1 MKHLVHLFLLTT
13 VALSGDAFASE
24 QYRPSPELAK
34 RFAQLRAQRTE
45 PARLDTSFSIEG
57 ELVFAIGRLEVAAD
71 GMLLV
76 SVPIT
81 KTMRS
86 ALVANGVRVVRDESR
101 IAADTIYRGRL
112 FRVFA
117 VAPGVRDDGF
127 FESKVGRRVKLELR
141 RTVHGR
147 HIVTGFRKDVR

>member
-1 MKHLVHLFLLTT
+1 MKHLVHLFVFTT
-13 VALSGDAFASE
+13 VSLTVDAFASE

-34 RFAQLRAQRTE
+34 RFAKLRAQRTE
-45 PARLDTSFSIEG
+45 PMRRDTSFSTTKGDLI
-57 ELVFAIGRLEVAAD
+57 FAVGRLEVAAD

-81 KTMRS
+81 RTMKK
-86 ALVANGVRVVRDESR
+86 ALVANGVRVVHDQSR
-101 IAADTIYRGRL
+101 IAQDTIYRRRL

-117 VAPGVRDDGF
+117 VAPDVRDDGYF
-127 FESKVGRRVKLELR
+127 ASKVGRRVKLELR

-147 HIVTGFRKDVR
+147 HVVTGFR